1 MTMQLDRRHPRMQA
15 KAGAQAGAQR
25 GIGLIEALLAFL
37 VLSLGMLAIARLQS
51 DLRSNAELARQRS
64 EAVRIAQQEI
74 ETLRAYS
81 VLTASAGARSYDQIV
96 TSTLTIDSVAPTRYE
111 LARQVDPLSDGRA
124 ASLTVTVRWNDKHG
138 EPQHAALSS
147 VIARSAPALAAA
159 LLTSPSG
166 TPVLGAFDRSPRIP
180 LIAKD
185 LGDGRSAF
193 RPVGVGSLAF
203 VQDNRSGQVVARC
216 SGLEI
221 GRAHV

>member
-81 VLTASAGARSYDQIV
+81 VLTASAGARSYDQ
-96 TSTLTIDSVAPTRYE
+96 DRKSV
-111 LARQVDPLSDGRA
+111 V
-124 ASLTVTVRWNDKHG
+124 
-138 EPQHAALSS
+138 
-147 VIARSAPALAAA
+147 
-159 LLTSPSG
+159 
-166 TPVLGAFDRSPRIP
+166 
-180 LIAKD
+180 
-185 LGDGRSAF
+185 
-193 RPVGVGSLAF
+193 
-203 VQDNRSGQVVARC
+203 
-216 SGLEI
+216 
-221 GRAHV
+221 